1 MVHEPNGAKAVRRA
15 CSHSSPVLPSPSWPK
30 LHVYGGRDAGSCL
43 RVRLQHH
50 RITTP
55 IPSSP
60 LRQLARRTRLVSPA
74 CSYALPPDSPSP
86 TKVAL
91 QHTYRHHF
99 KFITME
105 VLLGITGKDFTLIAA
120 SKAAM
125 RGATILKA
133 SDDKTRVL
141 NTHTLMAFSGEAGDT
156 VQFAEYIQANVQLYS
171 MRNNMELSP
180 AATANFVRGEL
191 ASALRSRKPYTVNL
205 LLGGYDTIAD
215 KPTLYWIDYLA
226 SQAPLPYAAH
236 GYAQYYC
243 LSLLDKHHHPDID
256 YEQGMKI
263 MRMCTEELK
272 RRLPIDFKGV
282 LVKVITKDGI
292 NDVEYEDDV
301 KVAIP

>member
-1 MVHEPNGAKAVRRA
+1 MRRFQVVPGRRQPSKTTCRDTYTPNYHINFV
-15 CSHSSPVLPSPSWPK
+15 
-30 LHVYGGRDAGSCL
+30 
-43 RVRLQHH
+43 
-50 RITTP
+50 I
-55 IPSSP
+55 
-60 LRQLARRTRLVSPA
+60 
-74 CSYALPPDSPSP
+74 
-86 TKVAL
+86 
-91 QHTYRHHF
+91 
-99 KFITME
+99 ME
-105 VLLGITGKDFTLIAA
+105 VLLGITGKDFTLIAS

-141 NTHTLMAFSGEAGDT
+141 NTHTLMTFSGEAGDT

-191 ASALRSRKPYTVNL
+191 AQALRSRKPYTVNL

-226 SQAPLPYAAH
+226 SQASLPYAAH

-256 YEQGMKI
+256 YEQGIKI
-263 MRMCTEELK
+263 LRMCTEELK

-292 NDVEYEDDV
+292 KDVDYEDDV